1 MRHLSF
7 STKLENNKITPQLSF
22 FNYFQVDIS
31 KMKSIGIY
39 DIEQWFGD
47 FEEATKI
54 SMEPQTFSKKQEL
67 FILKVIDTLEKEE
80 SLSLFKVK
88 NKKDPIGQVLSK
100 IPTDKKYRKLFF
112 ESFQNLY
119 LLIKVSPYWVNGL
132 NLISLG
138 VNKDLVYNEIV
149 KKIGFIKDKDLS
161 SLGSI
166 RELRVSGFLQ
176 NANLFNK
183 SKLKFLISKYSH
195 ERVISL
201 VFNDSLGKVNFI
213 EDVIREIKDSR
224 ISKSDLVKLL
234 PKKPKNIDEIHD
246 FFFDQLALIKIEKEP
261 DFPLNPREDFLKMDG
276 KEIEIDNE
284 KLKVHVPKTRKEL
297 GIYSAKHMFDNCV
310 GTSDHYAQGVKN
322 GNWTIIGVFD
332 QLNKPRYCL
341 QVQKYSFLQA
351 KGVRNS
357 EIDKKVLVK
366 LESLL
371 TIKPE
376 LPSQFIPVDHSFI
389 FGYCYNPEKES
400 LFIMFR
406 KNESIYENFGVSQDV
421 YETFQKEKSK
431 GRFLNSVLKK
441 LSNERA
447 S

>member
-1 MRHLSF
+1 MRRLVF
-7 STKLENNKITPQLSF
+7 NQKLEYIKITPQLSF
-22 FNYFQVDIS
+22 FKNFEIELSDF
-31 KMKSIGIY
+31 KSFKIDGLEHWY
-39 DIEQWFGD
+39 GNFDNLKFSETPQD
-47 FEEATKI
+47 FSE
-54 SMEPQTFSKKQEL
+54 KQED
-67 FILKVIDTLEKEE
+67 FILKLVSKLSKNN
-80 SLSLFKVK
+80 SLSFFKVK
-88 NKKDPIGQVLSK
+88 NQKNPIGQLLSK
-100 IPTDKKYRKLFF
+100 IPEDKKYKKLFF
-112 ESFQNLY
+112 ESFKNIYNLN
-119 LLIKVSPYWVNGL
+119 KMAPYWNNGIY
-132 NLISLG
+132 LIELG

-149 KKIGFIKDKDLS
+149 KGLDNIDKDKVKLDS
-161 SLGSI
+161 NKI
-166 RELRVSGFLQ
+166 TLRKTQVRSFR
-176 NANLFNK
+176 K
-183 SKLKFLISKYSH
+183 SHIKFLLSNYSH

-201 VFNDSLGKVNFI
+201 IFNTYTVAILESFI
-213 EDVIREIKDSR
+213 EDVIIEVKQSR
-224 ISKSDLVKLL
+224 IPKKVFKNML
-234 PKKPKNIDEIHD
+234 PKKPKTIVEVHD
-246 FFFDQLALIKIEKEP
+246 YFFEQLALFKIDKEP

-332 QLNKPRYCL
+332 QSNKPRYCL

-406 KNESIYENFGVSQDV
+406 KNESIYEYFGVSQDI